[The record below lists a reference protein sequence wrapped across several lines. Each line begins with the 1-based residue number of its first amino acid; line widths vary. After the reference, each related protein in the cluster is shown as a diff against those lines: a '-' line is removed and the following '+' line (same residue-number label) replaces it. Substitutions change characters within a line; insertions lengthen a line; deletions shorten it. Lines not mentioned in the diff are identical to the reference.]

1 MEVPLYAVIF
11 VLLVVVLVLIFRP
24 RKVEV
29 PAIEELESKLRFAL
43 ASAASVKEIQDALEG
58 LPHDL
63 LESITRSLGKR
74 TGKLNELLATFELTQ
89 YDRLFYLGE
98 PIDFVGVKYGEGID
112 FIEVKTGKAR
122 LSEDERKLKELIDAK
137 MINYVPL
144 SVEKIGI
151 AEHIDTE
158 EIERQFEPGGKVKL
172 ALQYFGGK

>member
-1 MEVPLYAVIF
+1 MEIVLYVVIF
-11 VLLVVVLVLIFRP
+11 ALLVVILVLILRP
-24 RKVEV
+24 RMIEV

-43 ASAASVKEIQDALEG
+43 ASAATVKEIQDTLED

-112 FIEVKTGKAR
+112 FIEVKTGKVR
-122 LSEDERKLKELIDAK
+122 LTEDERKLKERIDLK
-137 MINYVPL
+137 MVNYVPL
-144 SVEKIGI
+144 SVQRIGI
-151 AEHIDTE
+151 AEEIDTE
-158 EIERQFEPGGKVKL
+158 EIG
-172 ALQYFGGK
+172 Y

>member
-1 MEVPLYAVIF
+1 MEIPLYIIIG
-11 VLLVVVLVLIFRP
+11 VLLVIVLVLLFRP
-24 RKVEV
+24 KKVEV

-43 ASAASVKEIQDALEG
+43 ASAASVKEIQDALDD

-98 PIDFVGVKYGEGID
+98 PIDFVGVKYGEGVD

-122 LSEDERKLKELIDAK
+122 LTEDEKKLKDLIDSK
-137 MINYVPL
+137 LVNYVPL
-144 SVEKIGI
+144 SVQKIGI

-158 EIERQFEPGGKVKL
+158 EIDSPLET
-172 ALQYFGGK
+172 

>member
-1 MEVPLYAVIF
+1 VEIFLYVIIS
-11 VLLVVVLVLIFRP
+11 VLLVIVLVLLFRP
-24 RKVEV
+24 RRVEV

-43 ASAASVKEIQDALEG
+43 ASAASVKEIQDALDD

-98 PIDFVGVKYGEGID
+98 PIDFVGIKYGEGVD

-122 LSEDERKLKELIDAK
+122 LTEDEKRLKDLIDSK
-137 MINYVPL
+137 LVNYVPL
-144 SVEKIGI
+144 SVNKIGI
-151 AEHIDTE
+151 AEHIDTRE
-158 EIERQFEPGGKVKL
+158 MGYQG
-172 ALQYFGGK
+172 